1 MPETSQKYPPP
12 QNLIQSNQKTG
23 FIKMNAKVLLMEDDA
38 QLSEIIKEYLEENG
52 YDVKLA
58 TDGEEAFDMAYEEK
72 FDIFLLDVKVPLMNG
87 FDLLSKLRREGNE
100 TPAIFLTSLNGIEDL
115 SRSFEAGCD
124 DYLKKPFHLKELA
137 LRIDKVMQSCT
148 LPQSHVKLS
157 KSYAYDAST
166 STLMCDNV
174 TQPLS
179 KRQLQIIDLLAR
191 NRGRVV
197 DFDQFRAYV
206 WDEEYVDN
214 ATIRAEVSRLKKSL
228 KEDFIQNIRALGY
241 MIDIPRT

>member
-1 MPETSQKYPPP
+1 MK
-12 QNLIQSNQKTG
+12 
-23 FIKMNAKVLLMEDDA
+23 
-38 QLSEIIKEYLEENG
+38 
-52 YDVKLA
+52 
-58 TDGEEAFDMAYEEK
+58 
-72 FDIFLLDVKVPLMNG
+72 IFLLEDEQMLSEAINEYLLSSGHRVVSCYDGADALEALQKET
-87 FDLLSKLRREGNE
+87 FDLLILDINVPGIDGLELLEQLHELKIRP
-100 TPAIFLTSLNGIEDL
+100 PAIYISALVDIEGISRAYDL
-115 SRSFEAGCD
+115 GCY
-124 DYLKKPFHLKELA
+124 DYLKKPFHLKELS
-137 LRIDKVMQSCT
+137 LRIDKVMQNCAT
-148 LPQSHVKLS
+148 PQNHLRLS
-157 KSYAYDAST
+157 KSYGYDAST

-197 DFDQFRAYV
+197 DFDQFRNYV

-241 MIDIPRT
+241 MIDIPRSH